1 MASKPLVSASLN
13 DSGAGR
19 GIRAPRVA
27 VHGLGDGLAA
37 IGNAS
42 RDEVKQRGTEI
53 VKITSNVQVALP
65 PRLLWAHVLRRAHR
79 HPCLRH
85 RPRFVSERS
94 SQTQV
99 DQLRHALRREDDVCG
114 LDIAVGEPML
124 VQEAKCC
131 RNVQCDPQRCF
142 FVAGLPHL
150 EELVEG
156 QSPDVFHDQVGPA
169 GSHPGVDCGDDVRV
183 VDV

>member
-1 MASKPLVSASLN
+1 MIASLS
-13 DSGAGR
+13 DSGAGSR
-19 GIRAPRVA
+19 DPRARVS

-37 IGNAS
+37 IGDAS
-42 RDEVKQRGTEI
+42 RDEVKQRGTKT
-53 VKITSNVQVALP
+53 VKIASNVQVALP

-85 RPRFVSERS
+85 RPRLVPERS

-99 DQLRHALRREDDVCG
+99 DQLHHALRREDDVCG

-124 VQEAKCC
+124 TQEAKGSC
-131 RNVQCDPQRCF
+131 NVQYDPQRCS
-142 FVAGLPHL
+142 FVAGPPLL
-150 EELVEG
+150 EELVER

-169 GSHPGVDCGDDVRV
+169 AIHPGVDRGDDVRV
-183 VDV
+183 